1 MTEAKAT
8 RFKQKDCAC
17 FQYNGF
23 YAIITHDNGHT
34 RVLATIEEANMGI
47 NLDAADIIA
56 NIQETA
62 DGADIQLCFP
72 YPAKSAFAEIAAVA
86 REKLARKALL
96 MHDFL
101 CK

>member
-1 MTEAKAT
+1 
-8 RFKQKDCAC
+8 
-17 FQYNGF
+17 
-23 YAIITHDNGHT
+23 
-34 RVLATIEEANMGI
+34 MGI

-86 REKLARKALL
+86 REKLAAEGVANARFSLQIKFIPTPHKAAWKNYPALKTLL
-96 MHDFL
+96 RWHRQ
-101 CK
+101 KAGRQIHHRR

>member
-1 MTEAKAT
+1 
-8 RFKQKDCAC
+8 
-17 FQYNGF
+17 
-23 YAIITHDNGHT
+23 
-34 RVLATIEEANMGI
+34 MGI

-86 REKLARKALL
+86 REKTGGGRR
-96 MHDFL
+96 
-101 CK
+101 C

>member
-1 MTEAKAT
+1 
-8 RFKQKDCAC
+8 
-17 FQYNGF
+17 
-23 YAIITHDNGHT
+23 
-34 RVLATIEEANMGI
+34 MGI

-86 REKLARKALL
+86 REKLAAEGVANARFSLQIKIHPHTTQGGVENYPALKTLLRWHRKRRGRQI
-96 MHDFL
+96 HHRR
-101 CK
+101 